1 MQLIWQL
8 YPRYSVNK
16 DFVLQAK
23 WDFLEKSDQLIESI
37 NAFKKQ
43 KTGFSTIFVSKYN
56 KIAQNTGIKKLVA
69 KIEDVVLWLKNKFS
83 ST

>member
-1 MQLIWQL
+1 MKI
-8 YPRYSVNK
+8 PVNK

-43 KTGFSTIFVSKYN
+43 KTGFSIICV
-56 KIAQNTGIKKLVA
+56 
-69 KIEDVVLWLKNKFS
+69 
-83 ST
+83 

>member
-1 MQLIWQL
+1 MIPQLILQL
-8 YPRYSVNK
+8 PFYPSEDIPVNK

-43 KTGFSTIFVSKYN
+43 KTGFSIYFVSKYN
-56 KIAQNTGIKKLVA
+56 KIVS
-69 KIEDVVLWLKNKFS
+69 KNRNKNRIS
-83 ST
+83 R